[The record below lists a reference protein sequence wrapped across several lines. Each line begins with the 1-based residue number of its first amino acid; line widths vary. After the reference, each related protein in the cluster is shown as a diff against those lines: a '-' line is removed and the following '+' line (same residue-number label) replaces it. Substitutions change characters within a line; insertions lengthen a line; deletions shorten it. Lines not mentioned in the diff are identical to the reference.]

1 MMDLTKLAQAIGSI
15 GGVDVTES
23 DVREEL
29 RAKAYSRLV
38 GQDGLLPP
46 LEMARLRRNV
56 RTRLAQKLVDQE
68 FERQAKL
75 DRSKLHD
82 APKPV
87 ATSYGLHRTLE
98 SWKRANSY
106 GVAMASGQPSMS
118 PKAQAAWKEYFR
130 GPMWLR

>member
-1 MMDLTKLAQAIGSI
+1 MNLTQLAMACGSV
-15 GGVDVTES
+15 GGVEITES
-23 DVREEL
+23 DVRQEL
-29 RAKAYSRLV
+29 RSRSYSKLV
-38 GQDGLLPP
+38 GLDGLLPP
-46 LEMARLRRNV
+46 MEMARLRRNV

-87 ATSYGLHRTLE
+87 ATSHGLHRTLE

-118 PKAQAAWKEYFR
+118 PKAQAAWAEYFR